1 MGKTHE
7 ALERAEK
14 EHRENLLETF
24 FEPQKTIVT
33 KESRQI
39 SNKTMMVKE
48 SRQIPNKV
56 MVVAESKKIPVKAAP
71 NRFQE
76 VKSRLINRFP
86 EGSIK
91 TILITGTA
99 HGCGSSTTAANFATT
114 LARDCSLN
122 VLLVDANFRSPSL
135 HEVFNIEYNQGLSQL
150 LTKKEEETSFFKKV
164 GHGNLYV
171 LPCGENNSGPMNL
184 FESNRFAKTLKNMRE
199 KFDYVIF
206 DAPPVNGYLDSIA
219 ICTKVDGVILVLES
233 GNARR
238 QVAIKAKQELEEAG
252 AKVLGVILNRRKHYI
267 PEWIYKRL

>member
-24 FEPQKTIVT
+24 FEPQKTMVT
-33 KESRQI
+33 KGSRQI
-39 SNKTMMVKE
+39 SKKAMVAKE
-48 SRQIPNKV
+48 SR
-56 MVVAESKKIPVKAAP
+56 KIPMKAPP
-71 NRFQE
+71 NRYQE
-76 VKSRLINRFP
+76 VKTRLITRFP

-99 HGCGSSTTAANFATT
+99 HGSGSSTTAANFAIT

-135 HEVFNIEYNQGLSQL
+135 HEVFNIKYNQGLSQL
-150 LTKKEEETSFFKKV
+150 LTKEEEDASLFKKV

-171 LPCGENNSGPMNL
+171 LPCGENSSGPMNL
-184 FESNRFAKTLKNMRE
+184 FESIRFAKILKNMRE

-238 QVAIKAKQELEEAG
+238 AVAIKAKQELEEAG